1 MLLVVVAMVS
11 AGFAAAEP
19 AGAAVE
25 GPGGPILVVSSAAH
39 PFSEYYVEILRNE
52 GLNAFDAVDIT
63 SVTPATLAAHDV
75 VVLGEI
81 PIDASQAA
89 MLAAWVADGGNL
101 IAMRPDPDLASLVGV
116 TDTGT
121 DLADEYLQIDTAAG
135 TPGAGLV
142 GQTIQFHGTADR
154 YDLDAGTDA
163 LATLWSTAS
172 TATTNPAVTLRS
184 VGSNGGQVAA
194 FAYDLARSVVYTRQ
208 GNPAWA
214 GQERDG
220 EQPPIIR
227 SDDLF
232 FPDWID
238 LDKVQ
243 IPQADEQ
250 QRLLANLIEHV
261 NRDVMP
267 LPRFW
272 YFPRGERAVVV
283 MTGDDH
289 ASSDGTAGQ
298 FDWAIGA
305 SPPGCVVDEWECVR
319 GTSYV
324 YPSTPLSDAAA
335 AAYEAQGFEVAA
347 PRLDELRR
355 LDARASPGGLLRRPA
370 VGVRRRHSPSVAP
383 PATNRTHCITW
394 SDWATH
400 PKTEL
405 AEGIRLDTNYY
416 YWPASWVNNRPGYF
430 TGSGLPM
437 RFADLDGSLIDVYQA
452 ATQMT
457 DESGIGYAHH
467 ITTLLDNAL
476 GAPGYYGAITANM
489 HTDNGDHPGQQTIV
503 NAALAR
509 GVPVVSARQML
520 TWLDGRNG
528 SSFEDLA
535 WNGDRAHVLDRRRSR
550 CEWPPGAAPDRRARG
565 HAREPDPRRQ
575 PRRVPDPDD
584 QGDRVRRLHGRGR
597 HLQRHLR
604 RRRRRAGD
612 HRRAGGSR
620 GSRRGDGHL
629 DDRRARDL
637 AGRLRHLGRRPQ
649 QLGGGPEPHDRP
661 RVAPHRPRP
670 RHDLLLPGLLHR
682 RRSAT
687 RPWSR
692 RRRRRATSR
701 RRTASPPTRRSP
713 TSARV

>member
-1 MLLVVVAMVS
+1 MGQPAARCSTRADVGSMTRVAPTTARPWWRAVVLLVVVAMVS

-25 GPGGPILVVSSAAH
+25 GPGGPILVVSSAVH

-121 DLADEYLQIDTAAG
+121 DLSDEYLQIDTAAG

-154 YDLDAGTDA
+154 YDLVAGTDA

-220 EQPPIIR
+220 ELPPSAGPTTSSSRTGSTSTRCR
-227 SDDLF
+227 SRR
-232 FPDWID
+232 PTSSSGCW
-238 LDKVQ
+238 
-243 IPQADEQ
+243 
-250 QRLLANLIEHV
+250 RTSSSTM

-305 SPPGCVVDEWECVR
+305 SPAGCDVDEWECVR

-324 YPSTPLSDAAA
+324 YPNTPLSDAAA

-347 PRLDELRR
+347 HVTTGCADWTPEPALADFFDDQLSAFAAAFPERRPADDQPHPLHHLERLGDAPEARARRGHPPRHELLLLAGVVGEQPTRVLHGLRPADALRR
-355 LDARASPGGLLRRPA
+355 PRRLPDRRLPGRDADDRRERHRLRAPHHHAARQRAGRARLLRRHHREHAHRQREPPGA
-370 VGVRRRHSPSVAP
+370 ADDRQRRAGARRAGGVGPPDADVARRPERLVVRGPGLERHRS
-383 PATNRTHCITW
+383 
-394 SDWATH
+394 
-400 PKTEL
+400 
-405 AEGIRLDTNYY
+405 
-416 YWPASWVNNRPGYF
+416 
-430 TGSGLPM
+430 
-437 RFADLDGSLIDVYQA
+437 
-452 ATQMT
+452 
-457 DESGIGYAHH
+457 
-467 ITTLLDNAL
+467 
-476 GAPGYYGAITANM
+476 
-489 HTDNGDHPGQQTIV
+489 
-503 NAALAR
+503 
-509 GVPVVSARQML
+509 
-520 TWLDGRNG
+520 
-528 SSFEDLA
+528 
-535 WNGDRAHVLDRRRSR
+535 HVLDRRR
-550 CEWPPGAAPDRRARG
+550 
-565 HAREPDPRRQ
+565 
-575 PRRVPDPDD
+575 
-584 QGDRVRRLHGRGR
+584 
-597 HLQRHLR
+597 
-604 RRRRRAGD
+604 
-612 HRRAGGSR
+612 
-620 GSRRGDGHL
+620 
-629 DDRRARDL
+629 
-637 AGRLRHLGRRPQ
+637 
-649 QLGGGPEPHDRP
+649 
-661 RVAPHRPRP
+661 
-670 RHDLLLPGLLHR
+670 LP
-682 RRSAT
+682 A
-687 RPWSR
+687 
-692 RRRRRATSR
+692 
-701 RRTASPPTRRSP
+701 RTASRRCSRPPGPRARSR
-713 TSARV
+713 A